1 MVIYAK
7 WFLWVCL
14 EKESQICMENHFNQ
28 FKAKSNAENKWTC
41 AISSESVFIARNVN
55 SDYEK
60 ELKMS
65 IQFNSALRV

>member
-1 MVIYAK
+1 
-7 WFLWVCL
+7 
-14 EKESQICMENHFNQ
+14 MENYFNQ